1 MSERSESG
9 RTDGRSDPDP
19 QVARDAHGRSGL
31 WDAPGRRVRYL
42 RVSLTDL
49 CNLRCRYCMPPEGVV
64 KMSHEEMLRLE
75 ELAAVV
81 RIFVARL
88 GIEKVRVT
96 GGEPLVRHGALA
108 FLQALG
114 AIPGLR
120 DLALTTNASF
130 LAELAEAVR
139 QAGVRRVNI
148 SLDTL
153 RPDAFRRITGID
165 GLDRVLAGIE
175 AATRAG
181 FEAVK
186 LNAVILPETVAEAPA
201 LVRFAATRGIV
212 LRFIERMPAPGTD
225 GGAATDARGEAPD
238 GTAHG
243 DASARSVMDALRRE
257 FEVTPVDGGRGAD
270 TRATAALYRVA
281 GPGLPAATTVG
292 FITPVSAPFCRD
304 CDRIRLRGDG
314 RLLPCLSQAV
324 HFDLEP
330 YIRPVLRETELVEF
344 VREAMAGAKAD
355 RPQERRIQAM
365 WRIGG

>member
-1 MSERSESG
+1 MSRESDTRNRAERAAPNPNVGAVTSESH
-9 RTDGRSDPDP
+9 PL
-19 QVARDAHGRSGL
+19 RDAL
-31 WDAPGRRVRYL
+31 GRRVRYL

-49 CNLRCRYCMPPEGVV
+49 CNFRCRYCMPPGGVV

-96 GGEPLVRHGALA
+96 GGEPLVRHGAIE

-114 AIPGLR
+114 TIPGLR

-130 LAELAEAVR
+130 LAEKAAAIHD
-139 QAGVRRVNI
+139 AGVRRVNI

-153 RPDAFRRITGID
+153 RPEVFQRITGTD
-165 GLDRVLAGIE
+165 GLERVLAGIE

-225 GGAATDARGEAPD
+225 GGETQGDVALEPSARG
-238 GTAHG
+238 
-243 DASARSVMDALRRE
+243 VMDALRGE
-257 FEVTPVDGGRGAD
+257 FEVTPADDARGR
-270 TRATAALYRVA
+270 TATAALYRVA
-281 GPGLPAATTVG
+281 GSGLPTATIVG

-324 HFDLEP
+324 YFDLKP
-330 YIRPVLRETELVEF
+330 YIRPELREPELVEF
-344 VREAMAGAKAD
+344 VREAMAGAKAGS
-355 RPQERRIQAM
+355 PPERKIQAM

>member
-1 MSERSESG
+1 MPRKPDTPSWTERTAPDPNAGAVPSESHLL
-9 RTDGRSDPDP
+9 
-19 QVARDAHGRSGL
+19 RDAL
-31 WDAPGRRVRYL
+31 GRRVRYL

-49 CNLRCRYCMPPEGVV
+49 CNLRCRYCMPPAGVV

-75 ELAAVV
+75 ELVSVV

-96 GGEPLVRHGALA
+96 GGEPLVRHGALE

-114 AIPGLR
+114 TIPGLR

-130 LAELAEAVR
+130 LAEQAAAIR

-153 RPDAFRRITGID
+153 RPNVFRQITGTD

-186 LNAVILPETVAEAPA
+186 LNAVILPETVEEAPA

-225 GGAATDARGEAPD
+225 GGAAP
-238 GTAHG
+238 
-243 DASARSVMDALRRE
+243 DASARSVMDALRHE
-257 FEVTPVDGGRGAD
+257 FEATPADGGQDSA
-270 TRATAALYRVA
+270 ATAALYRIA
-281 GPGLPAATTVG
+281 GPGLPAGTVIG

-324 HFDLEP
+324 YFDLKP
-330 YIRPVLRETELVEF
+330 YIRPALREAALVEF

-355 RPQERRIQAM
+355 GPPERKIQAM